1 VYYFIILLLLFL
13 KFVFIFSVLCAGLE
27 ADQLRPQFH
36 VMPERYWMND
46 PNGPM
51 FFNGLHHL
59 FYQHNPD
66 SIAWTNMHWYHTTT
80 HTRTTHAFCLLNRA
94 LGCKGPRGVK

>member
-1 VYYFIILLLLFL
+1 
-13 KFVFIFSVLCAGLE
+13 
-27 ADQLRPQFH
+27 
-36 VMPERYWMND
+36 MPERYWMND

-66 SIAWTNMHWYHTTT
+66 SIAWTNMHWYQPRHTTRHDT
-80 HTRTTHAFCLLNRA
+80 FCF
-94 LGCKGPRGVK
+94 C